1 MLLINGAT
9 RQILVAKT
17 AQLIEYL
24 ERQNPILAKLM
35 VSMVSGVPQ
44 NFRDLY

>member
-24 ERQNPILAKLM
+24 KRPSPILEKLM
-35 VSMVSGVPQ
+35 VSMVSGGRP